1 MTSQTV
7 TDFRE
12 HISYIIEDK
21 SLGMHKFYDTYGR
34 FIKITAFYY
43 CKDDDKSNEVVN
55 QVLIKVWKNAKKLKE
70 ISNPLGWLYRVTI
83 NCTKDLFKRRVHLPL
98 NEYILADEDAF
109 EELLSLDSFEW
120 LISSLDKH
128 EQQIMNYKFIQ
139 RFSFQEIAKI
149 MGKPLST
156 ISSIYYRAQE
166 KIKEKLKKMR
176 KNLL

>member
-1 MTSQTV
+1 MIKTKKTSQTV

-12 HISYIIEDK
+12 HITRILDGSSSD
-21 SLGMHKFYDTYGR
+21 MHEFYDTYGR

-55 QVLIKVWKNAKKLKE
+55 QVLIKVWKNAEKLKE
-70 ISNPLGWLYRVTI
+70 INNPLGWLYRVTI

-109 EELLSLDSFEW
+109 EELLSLDSFES

-128 EQQIMNYKFIQ
+128 EQRIMNYKFIQ

-156 ISSIYYRAQE
+156 ISSIYYRAT
-166 KIKEKLKKMR
+166 EKLKEKV
-176 KNLL
+176 KK